1 MTTSPPVKRVPA
13 KRAPQKVNG
22 RVPAKKEPAKP
33 GDPRFDWKAVY
44 PADVHLFKYTSA
56 DGFVVCLPW
65 YEDPSEGEVFG
76 LMLLNKTES
85 DLLVYVM
92 RQHITRN
99 AIDPEGALLVTF
111 QALQRMKAAGVIE
124 TLLKAWP
131 EASGKEL
138 GKS

>member
-1 MTTSPPVKRVPA
+1 MTQPVKRAPA
-13 KRAPQKVNG
+13 KRAPAK
-22 RVPAKKEPAKP
+22 RVHPAAVKKADSKP
-33 GDPRFDWKAVY
+33 GDPRFDWGAVY
-44 PADVHLFKYTSA
+44 PKDVHLFKYTSE

-65 YEDPSEGEVFG
+65 YEDPGEGEVFG

-99 AIDPEGALLVTF
+99 AIDPEGGLLVTF
-111 QALQRMKAAGVIE
+111 QALQRMKSPGVIE

>member
-1 MTTSPPVKRVPA
+1 MATPANAPA
-13 KRAPQKVNG
+13 KRTPRKAA
-22 RVPAKKEPAKP
+22 AKKAAPSKAPAKP
-33 GDPRFDWKAVY
+33 GDPRFDWRNIY
-44 PADVHLFKYTSA
+44 PKDVPLFKYTSE
-56 DGFVVCLPW
+56 DGFVVCLPY
-65 YEDPSEGEVFG
+65 YEDPGEGEVFG

-92 RQHITRN
+92 RQHITHN

-111 QALQRMKAAGVIE
+111 QALQKMKAPGVIE

>member
-1 MTTSPPVKRVPA
+1 MTQPVKRAPR
-13 KRAPQKVNG
+13 KRAPQAVNG
-22 RVPAKKEPAKP
+22 RAPAKKADAKP
-33 GDPRFDWKAVY
+33 GDPKFDWKAVY
-44 PADVHLFKYTSA
+44 PADVHLFRYTSQ
-56 DGFVVCLPW
+56 DGFVVCLPS
-65 YEDPSEGEVFG
+65 YEDPGEGEVFG

-92 RQHITRN
+92 RQHITHN
-99 AIDPEGALLVTF
+99 AIDPEGALLITF
-111 QALQRMKAAGVIE
+111 QALQKMKAPGVIE

>member
-1 MTTSPPVKRVPA
+1 MSTPRNAPVKRAPA
-13 KRAPQKVNG
+13 RKGAATQRPPV
-22 RVPAKKEPAKP
+22 RKENLRP
-33 GDPRFDWKAVY
+33 GDPKFDWKAVY
-44 PADVHLFKYTSA
+44 PKDVPLFKYTSA
-56 DGFVVCLPW
+56 DGFVVCLPM
-65 YEDPSEGEVFG
+65 YDDPGEGEVFG
-76 LMLLNKTES
+76 LMLLNKSES

-92 RQHITRN
+92 RQHITHN

-111 QALQRMKAAGVIE
+111 QALQRMKSPGVIE

>member
-1 MTTSPPVKRVPA
+1 MATPA
-13 KRAPQKVNG
+13 NAPTKRAPRKAA
-22 RVPAKKEPAKP
+22 AKRPGTKAEVKP
-33 GDPRFDWKAVY
+33 GDPKFDWANIY
-44 PADVHLFKYTSA
+44 PQDVRLFRYTSE
-56 DGFVVCLPW
+56 DGFVVKLPW
-65 YEDPSEGEVFG
+65 YEDPGEGEVFG
-76 LMLLNKTES
+76 LMLLNKSES

-111 QALQRMKAAGVIE
+111 QALQRMKAPGVIE

>member
-1 MTTSPPVKRVPA
+1 MTQPVKRAPRKKVSA
-13 KRAPQKVNG
+13 KTKAD
-22 RVPAKKEPAKP
+22 AKP
-33 GDPRFDWKAVY
+33 GDPAYDWKSVY
-44 PADVHLFKYTSA
+44 NKDLKLFRYISQ
-56 DGFVVCLPW
+56 DGFVVCLPE
-65 YEDPSEGEVFG
+65 YEDPGEGEIFG
-76 LMLLNKTES
+76 LMLLNKSES

-99 AIDPEGALLVTF
+99 AIDPENALLVTF
-111 QALQRMKAAGVIE
+111 QALQRMKAPGVIE

>member
-1 MTTSPPVKRVPA
+1 MSVPRNAPVKRSPRKA
-13 KRAPQKVNG
+13 
-22 RVPAKKEPAKP
+22 PAKKAAAPAKEAKP
-33 GDPRFDWKAVY
+33 GDPRFNWKAVY
-44 PADVHLFKYTSA
+44 PADIKLFRYTSE
-56 DGFVVCLPW
+56 DGFTVCLPS
-65 YEDPSEGEVFG
+65 YEDPGEGEVFG

-92 RQHITRN
+92 RQHITHN
-99 AIDPEGALLVTF
+99 AIDPEGALLITF
-111 QALQRMKAAGVIE
+111 QALQKMKAPGVIE